1 MKNIIIMGVGNILM
15 EDEGIGI
22 RVVERLTCS
31 YHIPDNIEV
40 VDGGT
45 AGTELLGTMRNA
57 EHLIIADCVNTGAN
71 PGSLVT
77 IKDDDIP
84 AFFQT
89 KLSNHQLGISDLL
102 AILKMTDDEPE
113 QVTIVG
119 MVPFSIENK
128 LKLSENA
135 EKLLDEMLALLVS
148 RIEVLGIKL
157 KSKTKLTKG
166 FWEARSTSDLPCV

>member
-1 MKNIIIMGVGNILM
+1 MKNIVVMGVGNILM

-22 RVVERLTCS
+22 RVVEKLACH
-31 YHIPDNIEV
+31 YHIPDNIEI

-45 AGTELLGTMRNA
+45 AGTELLGTMRNTK
-57 EHLIIADCVNTGAN
+57 HLIIADCVNTGAS

-77 IKDDDIP
+77 IKNDQIP

-113 QVTIVG
+113 QVTIIG

-128 LKLSENA
+128 LKLSKNA
-135 EKLLDEMLALLVS
+135 EKLIDEMLILLIS
-148 RIEVLGIKL
+148 KIENLGIKL

-166 FWEARSTSDLPCV
+166 FWESRSLSDLSCV